1 MRARTHFITESIALA
16 YTVGTAPAQYNMHVV
31 QCTERVTYRCVQLRN
46 SVVQFQW
53 PYFVIWRSCAIL
65 SSPVKTPLLSAVS
78 GSPLQNFR
86 PLQSA
91 YSQNTALDLT
101 TQISTEETK
110 KNNKDSIVNQE
121 TIQDCFFNCFQIGH
135 IQWLIYLGHKIRTP
149 YTSHTPVQLAG

>member
-65 SSPVKTPLLSAVS
+65 SSPVKTPLLPAVS

-110 KNNKDSIVNQE
+110 KK
-121 TIQDCFFNCFQIGH
+121 
-135 IQWLIYLGHKIRTP
+135 
-149 YTSHTPVQLAG
+149 